1 MSKIK
6 ENGIL
11 SGHTGRFVYR
21 ELNGKQVVQ
30 SMPSHYRDA
39 NTDAQKKQR
48 SGMRN
53 ILAYYRLLK
62 DVIVEQFEDSSGV
75 RNSPYHSFVHHN
87 ILLSPVELPQSDYN
101 KGLSVLAPY
110 IISFGSL
117 PPLEVAVEDNSLRFC
132 MKSEEWEKGDILRL
146 IKVECPAPDNNT
158 PSSLDATYVD
168 EVINE
173 PENKLIMTSR
183 LSHGAYAYVHIR
195 NAVSRSLV
203 SSQRLL
209 LI

>member
-1 MSKIK
+1 M
-6 ENGIL
+6 
-11 SGHTGRFVYR
+11 
-21 ELNGKQVVQ
+21 
-30 SMPSHYRDA
+30 
-39 NTDAQKKQR
+39 
-48 SGMRN
+48 
-53 ILAYYRLLK
+53 
-62 DVIVEQFEDSSGV
+62 
-75 RNSPYHSFVHHN
+75 
-87 ILLSPVELPQSDYN
+87 LSPVELPQSDYN

-117 PPLEVAVEDNSLRFC
+117 PPLEVVVEDNSLRFC

>member
-75 RNSPYHSFVHHN
+75 RKSPYHSFVHHN
-87 ILLSPVELPQSDYN
+87 ILLPPVELPQAEYN

-117 PPLEVAVEDNSLRFC
+117 P
-132 MKSEEWEKGDILRL
+132 
-146 IKVECPAPDNNT
+146 T
-158 PSSLDATYVD
+158 T
-168 EVINE
+168 
-173 PENKLIMTSR
+173 
-183 LSHGAYAYVHIR
+183 
-195 NAVSRSLV
+195 
-203 SSQRLL
+203 
-209 LI
+209 

>member
-62 DVIVEQFEDSSGV
+62 DVIVEQFEDSSSV
-75 RNSPYHSFVHHN
+75 RKSPYHSFVHHN

-117 PPLEVAVEDNSLRFC
+117 PPLEVVVEDNSLRFC
-132 MKSEEWEKGDILRL
+132 MKSEEVDVLRL
-146 IKVECPAPDNNT
+146 IKVEGPATDNNT

>member
-11 SGHTGRFVYR
+11 SGHTGIYVYR
-21 ELNGKQVVQ
+21 EMNGKQVVQ

-39 NTDAQKKQR
+39 NTDAQKKQ
-48 SGMRN
+48 SCGMRN

-62 DVIVEQFEDSSGV
+62 DVIVEQFEDSVGV
-75 RNSPYHSFVHHN
+75 GRSAYHSFLHHN
-87 ILLSPVELPQSDYN
+87 ILLSPVELPQPDYN
-101 KGLSVLAPY
+101 KGLGIIAPY

-117 PPLEVAVEDNSLRFC
+117 PPLEVSVEDGSLQFS
-132 MKSEEWEKGDILRL
+132 MKSEEWEEGDILLL
-146 IKVECPAPDNNT
+146 IKVECPTPGNNT
-158 PSSLDATYVD
+158 PSSWSATHVD
-168 EVINE
+168 EVTNE
-173 PENKLIMTSR
+173 PENKLIKTSQ
-183 LSHGAYAYVHIR
+183 LPHGAYAHVHIC
-195 NAVSRSLV
+195 NTVSNSLV

>member
-53 ILAYYRLLK
+53 ILAYYSK
-62 DVIVEQFEDSSGV
+62 F
-75 RNSPYHSFVHHN
+75 
-87 ILLSPVELPQSDYN
+87 
-101 KGLSVLAPY
+101 A
-110 IISFGSL
+110 
-117 PPLEVAVEDNSLRFC
+117 
-132 MKSEEWEKGDILRL
+132 EES
-146 IKVECPAPDNNT
+146 N
-158 PSSLDATYVD
+158 
-168 EVINE
+168 
-173 PENKLIMTSR
+173 
-183 LSHGAYAYVHIR
+183 
-195 NAVSRSLV
+195 
-203 SSQRLL
+203 
-209 LI
+209 